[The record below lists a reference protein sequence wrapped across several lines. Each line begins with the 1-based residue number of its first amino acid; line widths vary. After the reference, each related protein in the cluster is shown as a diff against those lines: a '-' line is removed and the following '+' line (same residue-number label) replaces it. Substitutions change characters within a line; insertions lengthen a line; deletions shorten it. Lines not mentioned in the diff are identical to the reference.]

1 VKITTTDPQPAA
13 AAVAELIPWDE
24 CICEGRRKPRPNCWA
39 TEHDLAPAERFDR
52 AEGEGR
58 R

>member
-1 VKITTTDPQPAA
+1 VNTLTDTPQPV
-13 AAVAELIPWDE
+13 AAVVEMIPWDE
-24 CICEGRRKPRPNCWA
+24 CICEGRRKPRSNCWA
-39 TEHDLAPAERFDR
+39 KEHDLAPAERFDR

>member
-1 VKITTTDPQPAA
+1 MKTVTDTPQA
-13 AAVAELIPWDE
+13 AAVVELIPWDE

-39 TEHDLAPAERFDR
+39 KEHDLAPAERFDR